1 MLARRAGWGGGS
13 FSIRVISGFDI
24 LVPRKICYVVVDQVR
39 VHADVSVSLDSRL
52 AHDI

>member
-1 MLARRAGWGGGS
+1 MLARRAGWGS
-13 FSIRVISGFDI
+13 FSIRVISVFDI
-24 LVPRKICYVVVDQVR
+24 LVPRKICYVVVVDQVR